1 MLKDLI
7 TLLRPKQY
15 YKNFLIFAGI
25 IFSGNLLN
33 TALLITSILG
43 FIAFCLAS
51 SGQYIFNDIM
61 DREKDRKHPKKRNRP
76 IAAGR
81 VKIPVAA
88 ILSALLLVSSILLS
102 SHLKFEFMVA
112 VVAYLVMNFLYSSA
126 LKQIVLLDV
135 FVISGGFVLRAIAGC
150 LLLSVTISPW
160 LVVCTLLL
168 ALFLALGKRRNEL
181 LILGSDAKSHRN
193 TLGEYTINA
202 IDQMLSMTASATIV
216 AYSLYTFFSHS
227 NLMLTIPIVIYA
239 LYRYILLINKGNSDA
254 NELIF
259 KDRGIVASV
268 LVWILVV
275 LVMLYVRYPS

>member
-61 DREKDRKHPKKRNRP
+61 DREKDKKHPKKRNRP

-88 ILSALLLVSSILLS
+88 ILSALLLISSILLS
-102 SHLKFEFMVA
+102 FHLKFEFMVA

-150 LLLSVTISPW
+150 LLLSVAISPW

>member
-25 IFSGNLLN
+25 VFSGNLLN

-76 IAAGR
+76 VAAGR

-88 ILSALLLVSSILLS
+88 ILSALFLVSSILLS
-102 SHLKFEFMVA
+102 FHLKFEFMVA

-135 FVISGGFVLRAIAGC
+135 FVISGGFVLRAIADC
-150 LLLSVTISPW
+150 LLLSVAISLARRLHSAFS
-160 LVVCTLLL
+160 LVFG
-168 ALFLALGKRRNEL
+168 AQKEKKR
-181 LILGSDAKSHRN
+181 
-193 TLGEYTINA
+193 
-202 IDQMLSMTASATIV
+202 
-216 AYSLYTFFSHS
+216 TFDSR
-227 NLMLTIPIVIYA
+227 L
-239 LYRYILLINKGNSDA
+239 
-254 NELIF
+254 
-259 KDRGIVASV
+259 
-268 LVWILVV
+268 
-275 LVMLYVRYPS
+275 

>member
-61 DREKDRKHPKKRNRP
+61 DREKDKKHPKKRNRP

-102 SHLKFEFMVA
+102 FHLKFEFMVA

-150 LLLSVTISPW
+150 LLLSVAISPW
-160 LVVCTLLL
+160 LIVCTLLL

>member
-25 IFSGNLLN
+25 VFSGNLLN

-43 FIAFCLAS
+43 FMAFCLAS

-61 DREKDRKHPKKRNRP
+61 DREKDKKHPKKRNRP

-102 SHLKFEFMVA
+102 FHLKFEFMVA

-150 LLLSVTISPW
+150 LLLSVAISPW

>member
-150 LLLSVTISPW
+150 LLLSVAISPW

>member
-61 DREKDRKHPKKRNRP
+61 DREKDKKHPKKRNRP

-102 SHLKFEFMVA
+102 FHLKFEFMVA

-150 LLLSVTISPW
+150 LLLSVAISPW

>member
-15 YKNFLIFAGI
+15 YKNFLIFVGI

-61 DREKDRKHPKKRNRP
+61 DREKDKKHPKKRNRP

-102 SHLKFEFMVA
+102 FHLKFEFMVA

-150 LLLSVTISPW
+150 LLLSVAISPW